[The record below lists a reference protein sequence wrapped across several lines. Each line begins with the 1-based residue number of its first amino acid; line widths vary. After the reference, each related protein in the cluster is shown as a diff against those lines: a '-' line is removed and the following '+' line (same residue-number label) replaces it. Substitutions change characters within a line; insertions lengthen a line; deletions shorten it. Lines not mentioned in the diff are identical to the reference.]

1 LQINRAAGFGFAA
14 LFRGR
19 ASTAC
24 LPTPAAWLYGPAMR
38 TGQNIPIAGILLAAV
53 TFMAMLMLKVD
64 PVIGLAVLAV
74 WIGSLLV
81 ASGRPPEPPKEKVQ
95 KRISLDSIR
104 DLIENSS
111 TPLLITERSIIA
123 IANRAAR
130 KMLGPHVIGQDAR
143 VAVRQPEAISLLNEN
158 RQGEAIVRGL
168 VRRGDIWQI
177 NRQTI
182 DDRLAMLEFINQT
195 AEADISRAHTDFVAN
210 ASHEL
215 RTPLA
220 AILGYV
226 ETLREGDGDLDG
238 PTAQKFLGIIER
250 EAQRLHAL
258 VSDLMSLSRVEAEK
272 HELPTERIDL
282 HSLVER
288 AARDAAGSNRVDRLT
303 LELMAEPCVLG
314 DLQQLEQVVRNLVD
328 NALKYG
334 TPGTP
339 VTVTLDMAQGDLARI
354 AVVDQGDGI
363 APEQIPHLT
372 RRFYRTDPGRSRASG
387 GTGLG
392 LAIVKHIVERHRGRL
407 DITSEVGKGTRV
419 VVRIPLAEQDIDPRE
434 SVHEADNGASLAA
447 ETKQLS

>member
-1 LQINRAAGFGFAA
+1 MG
-14 LFRGR
+14 
-19 ASTAC
+19 SS
-24 LPTPAAWLYGPAMR
+24 
-38 TGQNIPIAGILLAAV
+38 QNIPIAGILLAAV
-53 TFMAMLMLKVD
+53 TFAALLMLGTDV
-64 PVIGLAVLAV
+64 VIALSVLTV

-81 ASGRPPEPPKEKVQ
+81 AAGRPPEPPKATVKQALSVE
-95 KRISLDSIR
+95 SIR
-104 DLIENSS
+104 ELIENSS
-111 TPLLITERSIIA
+111 IPLVITDRNTIA

-130 KMLGPHVIGQDAR
+130 KMMGPHVIGQDAR
-143 VAVRQPEAISLLNEN
+143 VALRQPEAISLVNEN

-177 NRQTI
+177 NRQRL

-226 ETLREGDGDLDG
+226 ETLQEGDGEIET
-238 PTAQKFLGIIER
+238 PVARKFLGIIER
-250 EAQRLHAL
+250 EAQRMHAL

-272 HELPTERIDL
+272 HDLPSERIDL
-282 HSLVER
+282 ISLVER
-288 AARDAAGSNRVDRLT
+288 AARDAAGPQRLERLVLDLT
-303 LELMAEPCVLG
+303 AEPVVLG

-328 NALKYG
+328 NAMKYG
-334 TPGTP
+334 APGTP
-339 VTVTLDMAQGDLARI
+339 VTVALDLAQGGLARI
-354 AVVDQGDGI
+354 AVTDEGEGI

-407 DITSEVGKGTRV
+407 DITSQLGKGTRA
-419 VVRIPLAEQDIDPRE
+419 VVRLPIAEPEASDAASEAQTADTAPGQAE
-434 SVHEADNGASLAA
+434 SRQMS
-447 ETKQLS
+447 

>member
-1 LQINRAAGFGFAA
+1 MG
-14 LFRGR
+14 
-19 ASTAC
+19 SS
-24 LPTPAAWLYGPAMR
+24 
-38 TGQNIPIAGILLAAV
+38 QNIPIAGISLAAV
-53 TFMAMLMLKVD
+53 TFIALLSLGTDV
-64 PVIGLAVLAV
+64 VIALAVLTV
-74 WIGSLLV
+74 WVGSLLV
-81 ASGRPPEPPKEKVQ
+81 AAGRPPEPPKAKIKQ
-95 KRISLDSIR
+95 RLTLDSIR

-111 TPLLITERSIIA
+111 TPLVITERSTIA

-143 VAVRQPEAISLLNEN
+143 VALRQPEAISLLNES

-177 NRQTI
+177 NRQML

-226 ETLREGDGDLDG
+226 ETLQEGDGKLDTT
-238 PTAQKFLGIIER
+238 TAQKFLGIIER

-272 HELPTERIDL
+272 HDLPTERIDL
-282 HSLVER
+282 ASLVER
-288 AARDAAGSNRVDRLT
+288 AARDAAGSNRIERLK
-303 LELMAEPCVLG
+303 LELSVEPLVLG

-334 TPGTP
+334 APDTP
-339 VTVTLDMAQGDLARI
+339 VSVSLDLAQGDLARI
-354 AVVDQGDGI
+354 AVVDQGEGI

-407 DITSEVGKGTRV
+407 DITSQLGQGTRV
-419 VVRIPLAEQDIDPRE
+419 VVRLPLAEVDSLSDANPPNPADTTAQE
-434 SVHEADNGASLAA
+434 S
-447 ETKQLS
+447 ETEQLS

>member
-1 LQINRAAGFGFAA
+1 MG
-14 LFRGR
+14 
-19 ASTAC
+19 SS
-24 LPTPAAWLYGPAMR
+24 
-38 TGQNIPIAGILLAAV
+38 QNLPIAGILLAAV
-53 TFMAMLMLKVD
+53 TFLAMLLSGVD
-64 PVIGLAVLAV
+64 PVVGLAVLTV
-74 WIGSLLV
+74 WVGSLLV
-81 ASGRPPEPPKEKVQ
+81 AAGRPPEPPKAKVKQ
-95 KRISLDSIR
+95 RVSIESIR

-111 TPLLITERSIIA
+111 TPLLITERSTIA

-130 KMLGPHVIGQDAR
+130 KMLGPHVVGQDAR
-143 VAVRQPEAISLLNEN
+143 VALRQPEAAALLNEN
-158 RQGEAIVRGL
+158 REGEAIVRGL

-182 DDRLAMLEFINQT
+182 DERLAMLEFINQT

-226 ETLREGDGDLDG
+226 ETLQEAEGKLDT

-250 EAQRLHAL
+250 EAQRMHAL

-272 HELPTERIDL
+272 HDLPTERIDL
-282 HSLVER
+282 VSLVER
-288 AARDAAGSNRVDRLT
+288 AARDAAGSNRIERLQ
-303 LELMAEPCVLG
+303 LELGAKPTVLG
-314 DLQQLEQVVRNLVD
+314 DHQQLEQVVRNLVD

-334 TPGTP
+334 APDTP
-339 VTVTLDMAQGDLARI
+339 VQVMLDLAQADQARI

-407 DITSEVGKGTRV
+407 DITSELGKGTRA
-419 VVRIPLAEQDIDPRE
+419 VVRLPLAEQEPDPEIAEPPAEERL
-434 SVHEADNGASLAA
+434 DTDASFKQ
-447 ETKQLS
+447 ETQQLS

>member
-1 LQINRAAGFGFAA
+1 MG
-14 LFRGR
+14 
-19 ASTAC
+19 S
-24 LPTPAAWLYGPAMR
+24 
-38 TGQNIPIAGILLAAV
+38 GQNTPIAGISLAAA
-53 TFMAMLMLKVD
+53 TFIALLSLGID
-64 PVIGLAVLAV
+64 IVIAVSVLTV
-74 WIGSLLV
+74 WVGSLLV
-81 ASGRPPEPPKEKVQ
+81 AAGRPPEPPKTKIKQRLTV
-95 KRISLDSIR
+95 DSIR

-111 TPLLITERSIIA
+111 IPLVITDRSTIA
-123 IANRAAR
+123 LANQAAR

-143 VAVRQPEAISLLNEN
+143 VALRQPEAISLLGDKQ
-158 RQGEAIVRGL
+158 QGEAIVRGL

-177 NRQTI
+177 NRQML

-226 ETLREGDGDLDG
+226 ETLQEGDGSLDT
-238 PTAQKFLGIIER
+238 PTARKFLGIIER

-272 HELPTERIDL
+272 HDLPTERIDL
-282 HSLVER
+282 ASLVER
-288 AARDAAGSNRVDRLT
+288 AARDAAGSNRIERLQLDIT
-303 LELMAEPCVLG
+303 AEPLVLG
-314 DLQQLEQVVRNLVD
+314 DRQQLEQVVRNLVD
-328 NALKYG
+328 NAMKYG
-334 TPGTP
+334 AADAP
-339 VTVTLDMAQGDLARI
+339 VSVTLDLAQGDLARV
-354 AVVDQGDGI
+354 AVQDQGEGI

-407 DITSEVGKGTRV
+407 DITSQLGQGTRV
-419 VVRIPLAEQDIDPRE
+419 VVRLPLAEGDSPPVAVGGGDGDMTTQP
-434 SVHEADNGASLAA
+434 S
-447 ETKQLS
+447 ETEQLS